1 MLLVIAEA
9 EFGDGKLKVICRY
22 LVLKNIK
29 VDDDIITRRNIYLSC
44 EA

>member
-1 MLLVIAEA
+1 MLNLAPESY
-9 EFGDGKLKVICRY
+9 KVICSY

-29 VDDDIITRRNIYLSC
+29 VDDDINIYLSC